1 MTEKAPAELVRR
13 GRGDAVSAKGD
24 RSDGL
29 ALLGGDHHGSAGCH
43 DRHQAVYHHAGI
55 GGLGAFGL
63 GGSGGL
69 LGGQGDGDA
78 ALGLGILL
86 THHALELGGDV
97 VHQHLVQRQTGVELA
112 GGGSEGIVGVAAG
125 GQEVVGDH
133 GIGLV
138 GIKGLTVDAVDG
150 DAVDGSGTM
159 VGGAGIGVGIGVILL
174 GGVNGDVHAG
184 DLGEAAQG
192 LGQSKG
198 RSLQGLQQLGAGDVH
213 HGHGVA
219 EGQHGV
225 HVQLGDVALVDGSAD
240 AAAVGDGHHVLGGN
254 GELSVLA
261 DGPQHGVGDQVAQ
274 VGLLGAVA
282 GILGAVELHVG
293 SGKNLAVLGVDVAD
307 DLVGGSLHGGVLL
320 GEGGQVDEAVALDA
334 LGGVVNDDGAHIGKA
349 RAGGLDHAVV
359 LAGGHHRVGVAVD
372 EQVDALD
379 VLHHIIGAVGLGG
392 VVHAQ
397 VAQGDDDVGIPLVAG
412 HVHVLLGDLVQIL
425 AADEVQALHQG
436 GVGLGLA
443 LGGGNAYNGDAEQF
457 GLVAVVGIDGSGAA
471 GGEDQI
477 ALIVHQVVAGDHEI
491 ALVLF
496 QVLHQLGEAIVKL
509 VVAQGDDV
517 IAHQGHHVQGGCA
530 LAEADVGRALAVVT
544 GVQQDHLVSALV
556 VALVP
561 QSSHLGVLVDSAVD
575 VVGVQDDG
583 LALQGVR
590 ELIRLLVLAPGSRD
604 HQRQRHDQRQQ
615 SR

>member
-1 MTEKAPAELVRR
+1 
-13 GRGDAVSAKGD
+13 
-24 RSDGL
+24 
-29 ALLGGDHHGSAGCH
+29 
-43 DRHQAVYHHAGI
+43 
-55 GGLGAFGL
+55 
-63 GGSGGL
+63 
-69 LGGQGDGDA
+69 
-78 ALGLGILL
+78 
-86 THHALELGGDV
+86 
-97 VHQHLVQRQTGVELA
+97 
-112 GGGSEGIVGVAAG
+112 
-125 GQEVVGDH
+125 
-133 GIGLV
+133 
-138 GIKGLTVDAVDG
+138 
-150 DAVDGSGTM
+150 M
-159 VGGAGIGVGIGVILL
+159 VGGAGIGVGFGVILL
-174 GGVNGDVHAG
+174 GGINGDVHAG
-184 DLGEAAQG
+184 NLGEAAQR

-198 RSLQGLQQLGAGDVH
+198 RSLQGLQQLGAGDVY

-282 GILGAVELHVG
+282 GLLGAVELHVG
-293 SGKNLAVLGVDVAD
+293 SGKDLAVLGVDVAD

-349 RAGGLDHAVV
+349 RAGGLDHVVV

-392 VVHAQ
+392 VVHAE

-412 HVHVLLGDLVQIL
+412 HVHILLGDLVQIL

-443 LGGGNAYNGDAEQF
+443 LGGGHAHNGDAEQL
-457 GLVAVVGIDGSGAA
+457 GLVAVVGIDGGGAA

-575 VVGVQDDG
+575 IVGVQDDG

-590 ELIRLLVLAPGSRD
+590 EPVRLLVLAPGSRD

>member
-1 MTEKAPAELVRR
+1 MDP
-13 GRGDAVSAKGD
+13 GP
-24 RSDGL
+24 
-29 ALLGGDHHGSAGCH
+29 
-43 DRHQAVYHHAGI
+43 
-55 GGLGAFGL
+55 
-63 GGSGGL
+63 
-69 LGGQGDGDA
+69 
-78 ALGLGILL
+78 
-86 THHALELGGDV
+86 
-97 VHQHLVQRQTGVELA
+97 
-112 GGGSEGIVGVAAG
+112 
-125 GQEVVGDH
+125 
-133 GIGLV
+133 
-138 GIKGLTVDAVDG
+138 
-150 DAVDGSGTM
+150 
-159 VGGAGIGVGIGVILL
+159 
-174 GGVNGDVHAG
+174 
-184 DLGEAAQG
+184 
-192 LGQSKG
+192 
-198 RSLQGLQQLGAGDVH
+198 
-213 HGHGVA
+213 
-219 EGQHGV
+219 
-225 HVQLGDVALVDGSAD
+225 D

-282 GILGAVELHVG
+282 GILVAVELHVG

-320 GEGGQVDEAVALDA
+320 GVGGQVDEAVALNA

-349 RAGGLDHAVV
+349 RAGGLDHVVV

-372 EQVDALD
+372 EQVDAFD

-392 VVHAQ
+392 LIHAQ
-397 VAQGDDDVGIPLVAG
+397 VAQSDDDIGIPLAAG
-412 HVHVLLGDLVQIL
+412 HVHILLGDLVQIL
-425 AADEVQALHQG
+425 AADEAQALHQG
-436 GVGLGLA
+436 GVGLGLG
-443 LGGGNAYNGDAEQF
+443 LGSGHAHNGDAEQL
-457 GLVAVVGIDGSGAA
+457 GLIGVVGIDGSGAA
-471 GGEDQI
+471 GGKDQL

-496 QVLHQLGEAIVKL
+496 QVLHQLGEAVVEL

-544 GVQQDHLVSALV
+544 GVQQDHLVSTLV

-561 QSSHLGVLVDSAVD
+561 QSSHLGVLVDGAVD

-583 LALQGVR
+583 LARQGVR